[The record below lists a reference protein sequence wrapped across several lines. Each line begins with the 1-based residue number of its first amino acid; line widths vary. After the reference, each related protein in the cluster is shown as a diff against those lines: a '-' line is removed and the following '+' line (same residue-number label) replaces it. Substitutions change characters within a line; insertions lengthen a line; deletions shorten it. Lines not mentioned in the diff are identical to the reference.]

1 MNDCQKLDWISF
13 AIQEAINGNK
23 SELMQALA
31 LVEELREPHLI
42 NITIDR
48 EMNDW
53 IKWGEAN
60 PPRFLQ
66 RADETVFV
74 VRNETVT
81 QTTNEN
87 KNPAMK
93 GNRNP
98 FAQNSVM

>member
-1 MNDCQKLDWISF
+1 
-13 AIQEAINGNK
+13 
-23 SELMQALA
+23 
-31 LVEELREPHLI
+31 
-42 NITIDR
+42 
-48 EMNDW
+48 MNDW
-53 IKWGEAN
+53 IKWGEAD

-66 RADETVFV
+66 RFDETVFV

-98 FAQNSVM
+98 FAQNSVRSMKAACKGRKVIK

>member
-1 MNDCQKLDWISF
+1 
-13 AIQEAINGNK
+13 
-23 SELMQALA
+23 
-31 LVEELREPHLI
+31 
-42 NITIDR
+42 
-48 EMNDW
+48 MNDW

-98 FAQNSVM
+98 FAQNSVRSMKAACKGRKVIK

>member
-1 MNDCQKLDWISF
+1 
-13 AIQEAINGNK
+13 
-23 SELMQALA
+23 
-31 LVEELREPHLI
+31 
-42 NITIDR
+42 
-48 EMNDW
+48 MNDW

-74 VRNETVT
+74 VRNDPIDFSLNARVEARPTFPSK
-81 QTTNEN
+81 EN

-98 FAQNSVM
+98 FAQNSVRSMKAACKGRKVIK

>member
-1 MNDCQKLDWISF
+1 
-13 AIQEAINGNK
+13 
-23 SELMQALA
+23 
-31 LVEELREPHLI
+31 
-42 NITIDR
+42 
-48 EMNDW
+48 MNDW

-66 RADETVFV
+66 RADGTVFV

-98 FAQNSVM
+98 FAQNSVRSMKAACKGRKVIK